1 MRYTISLLCIVLSA
15 VACHAQAAGDLVY
28 VPKKHAPQATAL
40 IITSCTGATQA
51 DIDSN
56 KAIADSL
63 GWIIA
68 TCAAT
73 MNHRGVWSND
83 RDLLATREA
92 LAAHYPVDTSRIY
105 VYGFSG
111 QGVQALM
118 AVFAHPELF
127 RGAVAICGHAQ
138 WLPLA
143 RWETLLDSRFYLV
156 SRWKDWNL
164 EDNRKMHEQFRAN
177 GVRDTLLITS
187 GRHEPKDRRELFR
200 ACQWLERNQ

>member
-1 MRYTISLLCIVLSA
+1 MFFGFSVSA
-15 VACHAQAAGDLVY
+15 LAQQTGDLFY
-28 VPKKHAPQATAL
+28 VPKKHVAQAPAL

-56 KAIADSL
+56 RAVADSL
-63 GWIIA
+63 GWVLA

-73 MNHRGVWSND
+73 RNRRGVWSND
-83 RDLLATREA
+83 RDLLATRAA
-92 LAAHYPVDTSRIY
+92 LAARYPVDTSRIF

-127 RGAVAICGHAQ
+127 RGAVAICAHAQ
-138 WLPLA
+138 WLSLA
-143 RWETLLDSRFYLV
+143 KWETLIDSRFYLV

-164 EDNRKMHEQFRAN
+164 EDSRIMHGQFRAN
-177 GVRDTLLITS
+177 GIRDTLVITS

-200 ACQWLERNQ
+200 ACQWLESNQ